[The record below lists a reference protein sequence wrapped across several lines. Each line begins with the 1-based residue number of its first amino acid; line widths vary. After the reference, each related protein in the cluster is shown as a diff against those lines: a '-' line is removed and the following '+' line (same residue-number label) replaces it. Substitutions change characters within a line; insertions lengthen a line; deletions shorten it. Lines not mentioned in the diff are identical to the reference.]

1 MLGPVGV
8 GLYGAVGLGYVNHA
22 AHAGAWGPRMM
33 FAAFGLYAAA
43 GALRLAGRRR
53 EPEAASGLAPALI
66 VALGAM
72 LPLAARPEGRV
83 LWAGGLWV
91 AAAGAVLGIL
101 AALSLGDCFGI
112 APAVRGVVSKGPYR
126 AMRHPMAVSFV
137 LIAGGFLAVHFN
149 PWNATVLGLS
159 SALAVVSALLEER
172 LLLGDGRYRDYA
184 ARVRWR
190 FVPGLI

>member
-1 MLGPVGV
+1 
-8 GLYGAVGLGYVNHA
+8 
-22 AHAGAWGPRMM
+22 M

-53 EPEAASGLAPALI
+53 EPEAVSGLAPALI
-66 VALGAM
+66 VAFGAL

-83 LWAGGLWV
+83 LWAGGMWV
-91 AAAGAVLGIL
+91 AAAGAVLGFL
-101 AALSLGDCFGI
+101 SALSLGDCFGI
-112 APAVRGVVSKGPYR
+112 APAMRGVVSKGPYR
-126 AMRHPMAVSFV
+126 VMRHPMAVSFI

-149 PWNATVLGLS
+149 PWNTTVLGIS